1 MPSKQRKWLGMSCYR
16 CQRRESFAS
25 EWDVHVSFDLGQILC
40 PQCYLLVASWQ
51 VAEFTGWEA
60 ERLREGIALSAS

>member
-1 MPSKQRKWLGMSCYR
+1 MSCDR
-16 CQRRESFAS
+16 CQRLDTFAS

-51 VAEFTGWEA
+51 VAELTGREA
-60 ERLREGIALSAS
+60 ERLRKGIGLPGS